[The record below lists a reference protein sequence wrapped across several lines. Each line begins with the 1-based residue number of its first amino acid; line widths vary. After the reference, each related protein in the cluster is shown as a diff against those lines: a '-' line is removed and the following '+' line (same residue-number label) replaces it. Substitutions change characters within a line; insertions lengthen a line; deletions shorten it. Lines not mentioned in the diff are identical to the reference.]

1 MSRLSKG
8 LVGQGNLSAIE
19 KHSEEILTHNGKKDI
34 VVIPLYQIC
43 SRYENMYINST
54 ENNKRLRNSIEKI
67 GLITPIAVIPIDKY
81 KPKDIVISNYPID
94 TKCDSFK
101 IVEDDKKIVLRR

>member
-54 ENNKRLRNSIEKI
+54 ENNKAQKM
-67 GLITPIAVIPIDKY
+67 
-81 KPKDIVISNYPID
+81 
-94 TKCDSFK
+94 
-101 IVEDDKKIVLRR
+101 RRHIWNK